1 MGKVAV
7 RLIWKAGC
15 TGVHTTTNGVC
26 RFRPMTSSP
35 PPSSP
40 PLLLNLIE
48 FAPNQV
54 EFAPNQI
61 EFAPNQIEF
70 APKQIAFPSTLV
82 KFWIVNS
89 FDMKVDQTLACSIH
103 ACDVISSRW
112 LYLLRLPNEAN
123 SHFEHETLTNIHG
136 LKCFFE
142 TFSNAITK

>member
-1 MGKVAV
+1 
-7 RLIWKAGC
+7 
-15 TGVHTTTNGVC
+15 
-26 RFRPMTSSP
+26 MTSSP

-48 FAPNQV
+48 FAPNQI

-61 EFAPNQIEF
+61 EFAPNQIEFAPKQIEF

-89 FDMKVDQTLACSIH
+89 FDMKVDQTLACS
-103 ACDVISSRW
+103 SQ

-123 SHFEHETLTNIHG
+123 SRFEHETLTNIPW
-136 LKCFFE
+136 LKWFFE
-142 TFSNAITK
+142 TFSNAITTT

>member
-1 MGKVAV
+1 
-7 RLIWKAGC
+7 
-15 TGVHTTTNGVC
+15 
-26 RFRPMTSSP
+26 MTSSP

-89 FDMKVDQTLACSIH
+89 FDMKVDQTLACS
-103 ACDVISSRW
+103 SQ

-123 SHFEHETLTNIHG
+123 SHFEHETLTNIPW
-136 LKCFFE
+136 LKWFFE
-142 TFSNAITK
+142 TFSNAITTT